1 MDSDTLCMISLNA
14 YHRIYPN
21 SFFRRILRKDELEMA
36 RDSLVFLGFYRL
48 LELAKEIK
56 DYFLIL
62 RVIEQNVD
70 EVCKMLWTGKGKV
83 LRDKFKK
90 LKTTA
95 DREVLD
101 KFEECFAEE
110 EKKI

>member
-1 MDSDTLCMISLNA
+1 MDPDTLCMVCLNA
-14 YHRIYPN
+14 YYRIYPN

-36 RDSLVFLGFYRL
+36 RDSLVFLGFSRL
-48 LELAKEIK
+48 AELAKETK
-56 DYFLIL
+56 DYYLIL
-62 RVIEQNVD
+62 RLIEQNVD
-70 EVCKMLWTGKGKV
+70 EVCELLWTGKSKV
-83 LRDKFKK
+83 LRNKFEK
-90 LKTTA
+90 LKTAA